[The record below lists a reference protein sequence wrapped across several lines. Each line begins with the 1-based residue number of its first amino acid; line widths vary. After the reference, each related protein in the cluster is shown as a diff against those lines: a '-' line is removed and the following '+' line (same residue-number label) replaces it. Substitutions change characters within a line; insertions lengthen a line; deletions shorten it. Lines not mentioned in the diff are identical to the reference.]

1 VTAIARYSNHL
12 DLFVIGTD
20 NRIYSTW
27 WHEGGNW
34 AGWFNVSGGIGK
46 PGGQVAAISRVTEH
60 IDLFTVGSDG
70 LVYSTWW
77 DGATGWAGWFGLG
90 VT

>member
-1 VTAIARYSNHL
+1 LTQRKSSATFRAACE
-12 DLFVIGTD
+12 DQ
-20 NRIYSTW
+20 
-27 WHEGGNW
+27 NW
-34 AGWFNVSGGIGK
+34 AGWFNVSGGVGK
-46 PGGQVAAISRVTEH
+46 PGGQVAAISRATEH

-77 DGATGWAGWFGLG
+77 DGATGWAGWFAPG